1 MFEGFPNIRGEL
13 KDDFILGDEFDM
25 FNNAAVKTLEKKVS
39 KLEKE
44 KSKAE
49 AERDVL
55 KKQVEELTKTNEE
68 IKTVMIKQEKKL
80 KKLKDGVHDNT
91 QLFEILSAENF
102 EMREQMRKLQEVNQM
117 LNGLI
122 SDIHEATSNDMKAM
136 KLEMEAMKADKVMK
150 DEQLNMLYTV
160 MESHLNIDVHAVF
173 NNIEVKRAEEH
184 RVERERRLA
193 EEATQRRKSVIVET
207 QEAGGSSSQADVEMV
222 DAEEEPKGSVLVDEE
237 VVEEEED
244 EEEKIDDEL
253 FDYIDNNP
261 EGNDDDDDQG
271 SSGLLIV
278 NPSVQQK
285 IEDFLNDEI
294 NEQEEDHQQESS
306 SSGKQHIDQVFLT
319 QPTVIYLHARYE
331 GELEV
336 PRSRAEMLEELGL
349 DNGKFKF
356 DIEDEIPPSPE
367 RECEFVYSQEAD
379 KYNEVLVEEASDSS
393 DEETDFHYSGIDETF
408 PSLAEMFKDQN
419 EDEIQRKIVEKITTE
434 GVPRTIPRENLAEER
449 KKWFKV
455 MPKERKYKRPP
466 QYFTHDANISW
477 GDILSWGYLE
487 GSKAYN
493 ISSSWQT

>member
-80 KKLKDGVHDNT
+80 KKL
-91 QLFEILSAENF
+91 I
-102 EMREQMRKLQEVNQM
+102 KLQEVNQM

-173 NNIEVKRAEEH
+173 NNIEVKRAEER

-222 DAEEEPKGSVLVDEE
+222 DAEEEPKGSVLVGFVW
-237 VVEEEED
+237 VVDCE
-244 EEEKIDDEL
+244 
-253 FDYIDNNP
+253 
-261 EGNDDDDDQG
+261 
-271 SSGLLIV
+271 
-278 NPSVQQK
+278 SV
-285 IEDFLNDEI
+285 
-294 NEQEEDHQQESS
+294 SA
-306 SSGKQHIDQVFLT
+306 T
-319 QPTVIYLHARYE
+319 
-331 GELEV
+331 
-336 PRSRAEMLEELGL
+336 
-349 DNGKFKF
+349 
-356 DIEDEIPPSPE
+356 
-367 RECEFVYSQEAD
+367 
-379 KYNEVLVEEASDSS
+379 
-393 DEETDFHYSGIDETF
+393 
-408 PSLAEMFKDQN
+408 KD
-419 EDEIQRKIVEKITTE
+419 
-434 GVPRTIPRENLAEER
+434 
-449 KKWFKV
+449 
-455 MPKERKYKRPP
+455 
-466 QYFTHDANISW
+466 
-477 GDILSWGYLE
+477 
-487 GSKAYN
+487 
-493 ISSSWQT
+493 